1 MSDLIDKIIKTVY
14 KDSLS
19 VFNIYF
25 TKPFQGSKYFLD
37 QVRILSISL
46 CRMQLQL
53 RPEIYLKSNLSE
65 RSLGKVDGHKL
76 KNTSINK
83 RFLLK
88 VNGHGLKMTFQESI
102 IGQAERGRTNLK
114 IHAG

>member
-1 MSDLIDKIIKTVY
+1 MRL
-14 KDSLS
+14 
-19 VFNIYF
+19 
-25 TKPFQGSKYFLD
+25 FLD
-37 QVRILSISL
+37 FTFGSILWPKTSKNTPLDFKIQKKT
-46 CRMQLQL
+46 QL
-53 RPEIYLKSNLSE
+53 LSE